1 MDKLYIKAG
10 RQPTISQFLLEVFS
24 YNKESYMTSVET
36 YYDEECLKIQCKAGK
51 YRSFNEIFILVKTY
65 YKSIT
70 VVKLAKLLLEMKIET
85 DHIKYYSYNMYCND
99 IHKPV
104 ILFTRFKQS
113 NGISNLKG
121 NEKYSWLELYNMVYK
136 G

>member
-10 RQPTISQFLLEVFS
+10 RQPTISQFLSEVFS
-24 YNKESYMTSVET
+24 YNKEPYMTSVET

-70 VVKLAKLLLEMKIET
+70 VVKLAKLLLEMEIKI
-85 DHIKYYSYNMYCND
+85 DDRVYYRYILYCDN
-99 IHKPV
+99 IQKPV
-104 ILFTRFKQS
+104 ILFVRFKQS
-113 NGISNLKG
+113 NGISDLKG

-136 G
+136 E

>member
-24 YNKESYMTSVET
+24 YHKDSYMTSVET

-70 VVKLAKLLLEMKIET
+70 VVKLAKLLLEMEFKT
-85 DHIKYYSYNMYCND
+85 DNIMYYRYILCCDN
-99 IHKPV
+99 IQKPV
-104 ILFTRFKQS
+104 ILFTRFKQP
-113 NGISNLKG
+113 GGLSNLKG
-121 NEKYSWLELYNMVYK
+121 DENYSWLELYNMVYK
-136 G
+136 E

>member
-1 MDKLYIKAG
+1 MDKLYIKAD

-24 YNKESYMTSVET
+24 YNKEPYMTSVET

-70 VVKLAKLLLEMKIET
+70 VVKLAKLLLEMEIKI
-85 DHIKYYSYNMYCND
+85 DDRVYYRYMMYCSD

-104 ILFTRFKQS
+104 ILFTRFNQS
-113 NGISNLKG
+113 SALSNLKG
-121 NEKYSWLELYNMVYK
+121 DENYSWLELYNMVYK
-136 G
+136 K